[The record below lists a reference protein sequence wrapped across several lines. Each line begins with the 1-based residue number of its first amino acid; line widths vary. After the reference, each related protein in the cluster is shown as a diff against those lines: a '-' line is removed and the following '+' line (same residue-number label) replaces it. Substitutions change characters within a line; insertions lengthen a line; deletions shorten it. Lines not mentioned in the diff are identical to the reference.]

1 MTNDQTEQQGRKGPR
16 QHYDKHL
23 RRRAVELWEASGKS
37 APQVAAELGILPNR
51 LYAWRAALKPV
62 APANPAGAAALSP
75 EVLAQENAQLRQEIA
90 HLRQQRDILKKTLG
104 ILSESPSNGINGS
117 KP

>member
-1 MTNDQTEQQGRKGPR
+1 MTNDQAQHPDKQIRR
-16 QHYDKHL
+16 HYDKNF

-37 APQVAAELGILPNR
+37 APQMAAELGVLANR
-51 LYAWRAALKPV
+51 LYAWRAALQPAASAN
-62 APANPAGAAALSP
+62 APAAVPLSP
-75 EVLAQENAQLRQEIA
+75 EALAQENAQLRQEVA

-104 ILSESPSNGINGS
+104 IRSESPSNATNGL

>member
-1 MTNDQTEQQGRKGPR
+1 MTNDPTQPAGAKPARK
-16 QHYDKHL
+16 QYDPNF

-37 APQVAAELGILPNR
+37 APQVAPELGILPKR
-51 LYAWRAALKPV
+51 LYVWRSALQPKVPPPPP
-62 APANPAGAAALSP
+62 APRSP
-75 EVLAQENAQLRQEIA
+75 EVLAQENAELRQEIA

-104 ILSESPSNGINGS
+104 ILSESPSNAINGL

>member
-1 MTNDQTEQQGRKGPR
+1 MTNNQTEDKGRKGPR
-16 QHYDKHL
+16 QHYDKNF

-37 APQVAAELGILPNR
+37 APQIAAELGVLPDR
-51 LYAWRAALKPV
+51 LYAWRSALRAVTPTHPAE
-62 APANPAGAAALSP
+62 APLSP
-75 EVLAQENAQLRQEIA
+75 EALAQENAQLRQEVA

-104 ILSESPSNGINGS
+104 ILSESPNNVINGL

>member
-1 MTNDQTEQQGRKGPR
+1 MTNDQTEDKGRKGLR
-16 QHYDKHL
+16 QHYDQNF

-37 APQVAAELGILPNR
+37 APQVAAELGVLPNR
-51 LYAWRAALKPV
+51 LYAWRAALKTV
-62 APANPAGAAALSP
+62 TPAKPTEAALSP
-75 EVLAQENAQLRQEIA
+75 EALAQENAQLRQEVA

-104 ILSESPSNGINGS
+104 ILSESPNNATSGL

>member
-1 MTNDQTEQQGRKGPR
+1 MTTEQINQAGPKKAR
-16 QHYDKHL
+16 QQYDENF
-23 RRRAVELWEASGKS
+23 RRRALELWEASGKS

-51 LYAWRAALKPV
+51 LYTWRSILKP
-62 APANPAGAAALSP
+62 AAAPPSVAAAPVTP
-75 EVLAQENAQLRQEIA
+75 EALAQENAQLRQELA

-104 ILSESPSNGINGS
+104 ILSESPNNATNGL